1 LIKIVEITQNNKHR
15 SEDTHTM
22 LNAVPLND
30 IEIEICCVLNSAEI
44 ERLFKF
50 SVETSKKNLKILDNV
65 ER

>member
-1 LIKIVEITQNNKHR
+1 
-15 SEDTHTM
+15 M